1 LDPTQLI
8 SCSVDDD
15 VTVVTSNVLTARPRQ
30 HLIPNLAQLASKP
43 LNVNIDPSH
52 GIADTGATSIFVQD
66 GVPMPNL
73 RIAVLPLTVNLPDG
87 RQVRSTHTCDVV
99 VPGLPKPLTGHV
111 IPSLAMA
118 SLFGIR
124 PLCNAGCVVIFH
136 KDRVEVQYKGKIILV
151 GPRNMSTDLWTLP
164 IKQPVVPTRALIP
177 SEAHDAMP
185 TAIAAFTHSV
195 RTRVNAVR
203 FAHQSLGNPK
213 ISTLLKAV
221 RRGFLRGCPYMTE
234 KLILKYL
241 NPSPATA
248 KGHMKRPRQGIRST
262 TPRVVSRIETEHPV
276 RDVAP
281 IAHDEHVE
289 PPELEDATQDD
300 DVDDHWDFPMVY
312 PPAPA
317 NLIADDESTGT
328 IANVFAYGAFA
339 DKHSGVVYHDL
350 TGSFP
355 FMSLD

>member
-1 LDPTQLI
+1 
-8 SCSVDDD
+8 
-15 VTVVTSNVLTARPRQ
+15 
-30 HLIPNLAQLASKP
+30 
-43 LNVNIDPSH
+43 
-52 GIADTGATSIFVQD
+52 
-66 GVPMPNL
+66 
-73 RIAVLPLTVNLPDG
+73 
-87 RQVRSTHTCDVV
+87 
-99 VPGLPKPLTGHV
+99 
-111 IPSLAMA
+111 
-118 SLFGIR
+118 
-124 PLCNAGCVVIFH
+124 
-136 KDRVEVQYKGKIILV
+136 
-151 GPRNMSTDLWTLP
+151 MSTDLWTLP

-262 TPRVVSRIETEHPV
+262 TPRVVSRIETERPV
-276 RDVAP
+276 QDNAP

-289 PPELEDATQDD
+289 PPEVEDATQDD

-355 FMSLD
+355 FMSLDGSVCFFVLYHYESNSILAEPIKGLDNKTIFNAYKKFHVMLTDKGYAVKLNVMDNQAT